1 MAARKVWRERY
12 EAGARS
18 VDKDFMRFAG
28 DADEGLFALT
38 CAQAKADFAGIAG
51 SDLCFDFER
60 VAFDVG
66 GANFVDCLLNG
77 ESVAAKQLLCAELL
91 NLFDRCL
98 NQTNTVSVGFKTQ
111 RSRQGLCAAPQLGGL
126 GVRVLPVA
134 DPTYPDSAAVTG
146 GNIGEAVGGVEIL
159 AIVGPELFPGRG
171 FAGELRAIETAYKI
185 FRAGSA
191 GGSSGITVYDHDPFF
206 GVRLF
211 VEWQLEE
218 VGTLPLAFRDA

>member
-1 MAARKVWRERY
+1 MAAGEIWREGD
-12 EAGARS
+12 EARARS

-38 CAQAKADFAGIAG
+38 FAQAKTGLACGAGIYF
-51 SDLCFDFER
+51 CFDFER
-60 VAFDVG
+60 IALDVG
-66 GANFVDCLLNG
+66 GANFVICLLDG
-77 ESVAAKQLLCAELL
+77 EGVAADQLLCAELL

-111 RSRQGLCAAPQLGGL
+111 GSRQGLRAAPQLGGL
-126 GVRVLPVA
+126 GIRVLPVA
-134 DPTYPDSAAVTG
+134 DPTYPDPAAVTG

-159 AIVGPELFPGRG
+159 AIVGPEFFPGGG

-191 GGSSGITVYDHDPFF
+191 GGSSGITVYDHDP
-206 GVRLF
+206 V
-211 VEWQLEE
+211 
-218 VGTLPLAFRDA
+218 